1 MEPEEDIRRLSVYL
15 NVNPKN
21 IIPTGKSTEKG
32 FEFKVNDNLYYVDY
46 EGITDPNR
54 SFISLKDYKKLAR
67 IGSDLE
73 SEGFFQE
80 FYKLYFIPKRILWL
94 LIGTVGTYMTEYFN
108 FNEYLIR
115 LEDKKSVIIAGTFG
129 NLIKEKKSLKKYIDG
144 DIGRV
149 YNILTEEPEITKV
162 DVTEEFKEINRREVR
177 KELKRALKR
186 LENPRHREKI
196 IKNLRKSPEVP
207 EGIKSDPEKLIELH
221 MTAIIIKLKELE
233 E

>member
-1 MEPEEDIRRLSVYL
+1 MGSEEDIRRLSVYL
-15 NVNPKN
+15 SVNPKN
-21 IIPTGKSTEKG
+21 VIPTGRSTEKG
-32 FEFKVNDNLYYVDY
+32 LEFKVNDNLYYVDY

-94 LIGTVGTYMTEYFN
+94 LVGTVGTYMSDDFGIN
-108 FNEYLIR
+108 DYLIR
-115 LEDKKSVIIAGTFG
+115 LEDKRSIIIAGSFG
-129 NLIKEKKSLKKYIDG
+129 NLIKEKRSLKKYVDG
-144 DIGRV
+144 DIGKIH
-149 YNILTEEPEITKV
+149 NILTEEPEITKV
-162 DVTEEFKEINRREVR
+162 DVTEEFKKINRREVR

-186 LENPRHREKI
+186 LENPRYREKI
-196 IKNLRKSPEVP
+196 IKNLRKSSEIPEV
-207 EGIKSDPEKLIELH
+207 IKSDPEKLIELH
-221 MTAIIIKLKELE
+221 RTAIIIELKELE